1 MQALQALDPDNLGK
15 ANVTYHASMD
25 AAIKAVENGEQDV
38 ALMVQF
44 ANPENPRFVA
54 ISCPPALRT
63 RADAG
68 HEEPDIP

>member
-1 MQALQALDPDNLGK
+1 M
-15 ANVTYHASMD
+15 TYHASMD

-54 ISCPPALRT
+54 IKAAHLHFAPA
-63 RADAG
+63 ADAG